1 MTIREASCS
10 CGQLRAT
17 VSGEAIRISVCHCFA
32 CQKRT
37 GSIFGAQAR
46 FRREDVSIQGNSRE
60 YTRTADSDR
69 TITFS
74 FCPTC
79 GATVHYRQDYAPD
92 VIAIPV
98 GAFADAAFPAPAFS
112 VYESRQH
119 HWIEIRAAVE
129 RSD

>member
-1 MTIREASCS
+1 MTIREASCT

-46 FRREDVSIQGNSRE
+46 FRCEDVSIQGSSRE
-60 YTRTADSDR
+60 YTRIADSGR

-79 GATVHYRQDYAPD
+79 GATVHYRQDHAPD

-98 GAFADAAFPAPAFS
+98 GAFADATFPAPSFS
-112 VYESRQH
+112 VYETRQH